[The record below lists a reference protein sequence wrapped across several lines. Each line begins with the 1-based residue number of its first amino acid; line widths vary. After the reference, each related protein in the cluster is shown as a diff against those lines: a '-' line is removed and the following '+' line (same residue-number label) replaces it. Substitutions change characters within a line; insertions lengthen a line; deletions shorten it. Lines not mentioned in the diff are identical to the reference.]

1 MPSDV
6 TLSSAEPANRVE
18 IRGIGGKDHNGR
30 PARCCLAKTGA
41 REEQA
46 YQRMGQIV
54 QLESLSRYVWQACCF
69 GSKHAEHRWAGRG
82 YRRRAFL
89 GGIAALTASSP
100 LTAQNNAPDS
110 NGMIYRARSA
120 ARPSIALRD
129 GYRKRVFLM
138 TKFDGRTK
146 KAAAQQIDE
155 SLKRLQTDHVDLLRF
170 HENIR
175 MEDPDEFFSSGG
187 AVEALMDAKRAG
199 KTRYIGFTG
208 QQGPGGASTHA
219 SAGESA

>member
-1 MPSDV
+1 MAVP
-6 TLSSAEPANRVE
+6 
-18 IRGIGGKDHNGR
+18 RGVALRR
-30 PARCCLAKTGA
+30 PARA
-41 REEQA
+41 RNRPTSEWVRLSNWKA
-46 YQRMGQIV
+46 YRGT
-54 QLESLSRYVWQACCF
+54 F
-69 GSKHAEHRWAGRG
+69 GKPAASARSMRNTDGLGVDIGRG
-82 YRRRAFL
+82 AFL

-175 MEDPDEFFSSGG
+175 MEDPDEFFKPEFRS
-187 AVEALMDAKRAG
+187 
-199 KTRYIGFTG
+199 
-208 QQGPGGASTHA
+208 
-219 SAGESA
+219 